1 MGSFS
6 VTMSKFFHLH
16 LIVLLIFIS
25 PQLMSRQTIS
35 LNQEVSSQNLTFCF
49 VGDTGNVTQ
58 VQQDV
63 SDALFKSDCSSIW
76 HTGDIIYPSGINSA
90 DDPEFEKKFLIPF
103 GKVLDKNINF
113 YFSLG
118 NHDHKKN
125 PSAYLKIGS
134 SNLLI
139 HFPDFFY
146 KKKFGDICFFVL
158 DTTIF
163 DKLYM
168 FRQRAKQISWLKKT
182 KLSSQHECKFS
193 LAVGHHPLFSSGDR
207 KKASPQLSAFL
218 KNYVFGSFDIYVA
231 GHNHVLADEGELS
244 GTSQLI
250 SGTGSLPGGSPEEQL
265 QNKFN
270 REIPGFIKLKFHLVE
285 DKVVAKYDF
294 ISANTGE
301 SIWSHSKTGKGLR
314 IN

>member
-1 MGSFS
+1 MVGSFTA
-6 VTMSKFFHLH
+6 TMNKFFHLH
-16 LIVLLIFIS
+16 LIVLLIFIT
-25 PQLMSRQTIS
+25 PQLMSRQTVS
-35 LNQEVSSQNLTFCF
+35 LDQEVSLQNLTFCF
-49 VGDTGNVTQ
+49 VGDTGNITQ

-103 GKVLDKNINF
+103 SKVLDKNINF

-134 SNLLI
+134 SYLLI

-168 FRQRAKQISWLKKT
+168 FRQRDKQISFYRKT
-182 KLSSQHECKFS
+182 LIKSPYPWS
-193 LAVGHHPLFSSGDR
+193 LHL
-207 KKASPQLSAFL
+207 
-218 KNYVFGSFDIYVA
+218 
-231 GHNHVLADEGELS
+231 HVLNDDPVFF
-244 GTSQLI
+244 
-250 SGTGSLPGGSPEEQL
+250 LPASYQS
-265 QNKFN
+265 
-270 REIPGFIKLKFHLVE
+270 
-285 DKVVAKYDF
+285 DK
-294 ISANTGE
+294 
-301 SIWSHSKTGKGLR
+301 
-314 IN
+314 